1 MSFQHICE
9 FFMDA
14 DPAIS
19 RISVKSLAR
28 FYALLHYLTVKLYIA
43 WLPKSNRIRRSGH
56 FFYVHKSLFT
66 QQNWHRTFIQTFN
79 NA

>member
-19 RISVKSLAR
+19 RISVKSLVR
-28 FYALLHYLTVKLYIA
+28 FYAHLHYLTVKLYIA
-43 WLPKSNRIRRSGH
+43 
-56 FFYVHKSLFT
+56 
-66 QQNWHRTFIQTFN
+66 
-79 NA
+79 